1 MSTWRIGKQIPINV
15 YEDDR
20 PVCQCHTATDARRI
34 AAAMNRVREIAQ
46 ELDDEF
52 GCDCGADDADWK
64 RKNAGKMYNT
74 ESGHAI
80 ECPKFKIAEILRKFG
95 LEP

>member
-1 MSTWRIGKQIPINV
+1 MTTAEQLWHDPDWTCPNPKCGAVNFAIREKCRICG
-15 YEDDR
+15 Y
-20 PVCQCHTATDARRI
+20 
-34 AAAMNRVREIAQ
+34 RVREIAQ